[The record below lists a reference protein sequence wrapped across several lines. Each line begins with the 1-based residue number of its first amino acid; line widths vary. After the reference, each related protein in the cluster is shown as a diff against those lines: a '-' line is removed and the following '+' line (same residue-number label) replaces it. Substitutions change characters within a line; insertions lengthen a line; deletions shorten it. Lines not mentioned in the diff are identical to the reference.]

1 MRNVQIITTRTDWD
15 NLLNLLEDSGFHITT
30 VHPGNFDSTTG
41 PSIADLQ
48 AILLDTR
55 DFSWDSL
62 QAIVNAC
69 EEQDIATLLLI
80 EDEKL
85 ENLTLETKTDD
96 FVLLPSGNKQIA
108 IRLERIFHERFGID
122 EHNEIRYGALT
133 INLVSY
139 HVDVGGTLVIL
150 TFKEYQLLRYLAM
163 NTGEVS
169 TREQLLNKVWGYD
182 YFGGARTVDVHIRR
196 LRSKIEIDGH
206 KFIETV
212 RNVGYRLTPL
222 D

>member
-15 NLLNLLEDSGFHITT
+15 NLQNLLEDSGFHITT
-30 VHPGNFDSTTG
+30 VHPGKFDSATG
-41 PSIADLQ
+41 PSIDDLQ

-108 IRLERIFHERFGID
+108 IRLERIFHQRF
-122 EHNEIRYGALT
+122 
-133 INLVSY
+133 
-139 HVDVGGTLVIL
+139 
-150 TFKEYQLLRYLAM
+150 
-163 NTGEVS
+163 
-169 TREQLLNKVWGYD
+169 
-182 YFGGARTVDVHIRR
+182 
-196 LRSKIEIDGH
+196 
-206 KFIETV
+206 
-212 RNVGYRLTPL
+212 
-222 D
+222 

>member
-1 MRNVQIITTRTDWD
+1 MRNVQIITTRTDWND
-15 NLLNLLEDSGFHITT
+15 LQNLLLDSNFHITI
-30 VHPGNFDSTTG
+30 VHPEKFDNEKG
-41 PSIADLQ
+41 PIIDDLQ

-62 QAIVNAC
+62 QAILDIC
-69 EEQDIATLLLI
+69 EEQAIATLLLI
-80 EDEKL
+80 EEEQL
-85 ENLTLETKTDD
+85 EQLTLQTKATD
-96 FVLLPSGNKQIA
+96 FVLLPTKNKQIV
-108 IRLERIFHERFGID
+108 IRLERIFHEKFRID
-122 EHNEIRYGALT
+122 EKNKITYGVLT
-133 INLVSY
+133 IDLIAY
-139 HVDVGGTLVIL
+139 HVTVAEKPIVL

-163 NTGEVS
+163 NIREVS

-206 KFIETV
+206 KLIETV

>member
-1 MRNVQIITTRTDWD
+1 MRNVQIITTRTDWND
-15 NLLNLLEDSGFHITT
+15 LQNLLLDSNFHITI
-30 VHPGNFDSTTG
+30 VHPEKFDNEKG
-41 PSIADLQ
+41 PIIDDLQ

-62 QAIVNAC
+62 QAILNIC
-69 EEQDIATLLLI
+69 EEQAIATLLLI
-80 EDEKL
+80 EEDQL
-85 ENLTLETKTDD
+85 EQLTLQTKATD
-96 FVLLPSGNKQIA
+96 FVLLPTKNKQIV
-108 IRLERIFHERFGID
+108 IRLERVFHEKFGVD
-122 EHNEIRYGALT
+122 EKNKITYGALT
-133 INLVSY
+133 IDLIAY
-139 HVDVGGTLVIL
+139 HVTVAEKPIVL

-163 NTGEVS
+163 NIREVS

-206 KFIETV
+206 KLIETV